1 VKRREFIALL
11 GGAVSWPL
19 TARAQQ
25 SAMPVIGFLRN
36 SSPDASTNLLAALR
50 RGLNEAG
57 YIEGQNLAIEY
68 RWSNNRSDR
77 LGALAA
83 DLVRRQCALIVA
95 AGNAAALAA
104 KAATPTIP
112 IVFTTGDDPIQIDL
126 VASLNRPGG
135 NVTGIF
141 STRAQTWN
149 RSNWSCCARLC
160 QMLP

>member
-1 VKRREFIALL
+1 MRRRDFITLL
-11 GGAVSWPL
+11 GGAAATWPL
-19 TARAQQ
+19 AARAQQ
-25 SAMPVIGFLRN
+25 AVPVIGYLRN

-68 RWSNNRSDR
+68 RWSDDRSDR

-112 IVFTTGDDPIQIDL
+112 IV
-126 VASLNRPGG
+126 S
-135 NVTGIF
+135 
-141 STRAQTWN
+141 
-149 RSNWSCCARLC
+149 
-160 QMLP
+160 